1 MDNKDSE
8 AEIHPL
14 KTEDVKIQ
22 ENHENSVERRI
33 LTKQSSQLSRLSRWR
48 TAAFF
53 ISLFLCLIIVFAF
66 SFIIPCPERPV
77 SERTW
82 FRNYD
87 DAVAY
92 QFLAIEDVN
101 EDKVQD
107 VVFAFRAG
115 NGSSSF
121 NTSCLDE
128 GLPSPCAFVAA
139 VSGTNGRALWERPA
153 AEEVEWLEC
162 GIKQLGGAAAP
173 GCLVVGKPAALT
185 ALDLQTGEVQWR
197 QPSDF
202 GANYTLLPPVS
213 VIPDVDSDGV
223 QDLIIFLAT
232 GDKIK
237 TFIHSGKNGKQIGSA
252 GSLEVGGKARCIR
265 LNLGSS
271 SYFLF
276 YTENSLY
283 AYSLKD
289 LYSAATGMEVKLP
302 SLEQDPQWEKNI
314 DRPTHRLSL
323 LSSGDIRYLAKIPRQ
338 SRENILVV
346 SSEVAMLINTQNL
359 QTLWTLNS
367 SRVISEPLLG
377 YYKPD
382 VLGIVLESEIGP
394 NRKKVMIVESGS
406 GAVQWDLKL
415 SSRAESPG
423 PAVLSTADHRSAF
436 LLWGEYQAA
445 GNQTR
450 SRAPLQKLYLFHP
463 SYTNVLLELR
473 NSTDQ
478 IIGFSAALFER
489 SRHACYVLLRGPQPG
504 QEPGPVSLM
513 KRKLKEDISQSRV
526 IWLNQVAVDSEQYVR
541 DRLYRMRFQ
550 SRVLA
555 AAEEPLPGGGQ
566 AVGLA

>member
-14 KTEDVKIQ
+14 KTEDVKAQ

-33 LTKQSSQLSRLSRWR
+33 VSKQSSRLSRLSRWR

-87 DAVAY
+87 NAVAY
-92 QFLAIEDVN
+92 QFLAIEDAN

-107 VVFAFRAG
+107 VIFALKAS
-115 NGSSSF
+115 NGTSSF
-121 NTSCLDE
+121 NRSCLDE

-139 VSGTNGRALWERPA
+139 VSGTNGRVLWERPA
-153 AEEVEWLEC
+153 AEEIEWMEC
-162 GIKQLGGAAAP
+162 GIKQLGGAEAP
-173 GCLVVGKPAALT
+173 GCLVVGKPGSLT
-185 ALDLQTGEVQWR
+185 AIDLQTGKVQWR
-197 QPSDF
+197 QSSDF
-202 GANYTLLPPVS
+202 GANYTVLTPVS

-223 QDLIIFLAT
+223 QDLIIFIAT

-237 TFIHSGKNGKQIGSA
+237 TFIHSGKNGKQIGSTE
-252 GSLEVGGKARCIR
+252 SLNVDGKARYIR
-265 LNLGSS
+265 LNPDS

-289 LYSAATGMEVKLP
+289 LYSAATGMEIKLP
-302 SLEQDPQWEKNI
+302 SLEQDLHWEKNI
-314 DRPTHRLSL
+314 DSTTHRLSL
-323 LSSGDIRYLAKIPRQ
+323 LSSGDIRYLAKIPGR

-346 SSEVAMLINTQNL
+346 NSEMAALINAQNL
-359 QTLWTLNS
+359 QTLWTLNV
-367 SRVISEPLLG
+367 SRVVSEPLLG

-394 NRKKVMIVESGS
+394 NVMIVESGS

-415 SSRAESPG
+415 NSRAESPG
-423 PAVLSTADHRSAF
+423 PATLSTADHRSTF
-436 LLWGEYQAA
+436 LIWGEYQAA
-445 GNQTR
+445 GNETR

-478 IIGFSAALFER
+478 IIAFSAALFER
-489 SRHACYVLLRGPQPG
+489 SRHACYVLLRGPQPSE
-504 QEPGPVSLM
+504 EPGSVSLM
-513 KRKLKEDISQSRV
+513 KRKLKEDVSESRV
-526 IWLNQVAVDSEQYVR
+526 IWLSQVAVDSEQYVR
-541 DRLYRMRFQ
+541 DRLYRMRFH
-550 SRVLA
+550 SR
-555 AAEEPLPGGGQ
+555 
-566 AVGLA
+566 

>member
-14 KTEDVKIQ
+14 KTEDVKAQ

-33 LTKQSSQLSRLSRWR
+33 VSKQSSRLSRLSRWR

-87 DAVAY
+87 NAVAY

-107 VVFAFRAG
+107 VIFAFKAS

-121 NTSCLDE
+121 NRSCLDE
-128 GLPSPCAFVAA
+128 EGRPSLCAFVAA
-139 VSGTNGRALWERPA
+139 VSGTNGRVLWERPA
-153 AEEVEWLEC
+153 AGEIEWMEC
-162 GIKQLGGAAAP
+162 GIKQLGDAKSP
-173 GCLVVGKPAALT
+173 GCLVVAKPLSLMAV
-185 ALDLQTGEVQWR
+185 DLRTGEVQWS
-197 QPSDF
+197 QSSDF
-202 GANYTLLPPVS
+202 GANYTVLTPVS

-223 QDLIIFLAT
+223 QDLIIFIAT

-237 TFIHSGKNGKQIGSA
+237 TFIHSGENGKQIGSTA
-252 GSLEVGGKARCIR
+252 SLNVDGKARYIR
-265 LNLGSS
+265 LNLDSS

-276 YTENSLY
+276 YAENSLY
-283 AYSLKD
+283 AYSLQD
-289 LYSAATGMEVKLP
+289 LYSAATGMEIKLP

-314 DRPTHRLSL
+314 DRTTHRLSL
-323 LSSGDIRYLAKIPRQ
+323 LSSGDIRYLAKIPGR

-346 SSEVAMLINTQNL
+346 NSEMAMLINAQNL
-359 QTLWTLNS
+359 QTLWTLNV
-367 SRVISEPLLG
+367 SRVVSEPLLG

-406 GAVQWDLKL
+406 GAVQWHLKL
-415 SSRAESPG
+415 NSRAESPG
-423 PAVLSTADHRSAF
+423 PATLSTADHRSAF
-436 LLWGEYQAA
+436 LIWGEYQAA
-445 GNQTR
+445 GNETR

-473 NSTDQ
+473 NSTEQ
-478 IIGFSAALFER
+478 IIAFSATLFER
-489 SRHACYVLLRGPQPG
+489 SRHACYVLLRGPQPSE
-504 QEPGPVSLM
+504 EPGSVSLM
-513 KRKLKEDISQSRV
+513 KRKLKEDVSESRV
-526 IWLNQVAVDSEQYVR
+526 IWLSQVAVDSEQYVR
-541 DRLYRMRFQ
+541 DRLYRMRFH
-550 SRVLA
+550 SRV
-555 AAEEPLPGGGQ
+555 
-566 AVGLA
+566 

>member
-14 KTEDVKIQ
+14 KTEDVKAQ

-33 LTKQSSQLSRLSRWR
+33 VSKQSSRLSRLSRWR

-87 DAVAY
+87 NAVAY

-107 VVFAFRAG
+107 VIFAFKAS
-115 NGSSSF
+115 NSSSSF
-121 NTSCLDE
+121 NRSCLDE

-153 AEEVEWLEC
+153 AEEIEWMEC
-162 GIKQLGGAAAP
+162 DIKQLGEAAVP
-173 GCLVVGKPAALT
+173 GCLVVGKPVSLTTVALR
-185 ALDLQTGEVQWR
+185 TGEWGS
-197 QPSDF
+197 SDF
-202 GANYTLLPPVS
+202 GANYTVLTPVS

-223 QDLIIFLAT
+223 QDLIIFIAT
-232 GDKIK
+232 GDKVSGLSLKIPLQLYDASPK
-237 TFIHSGKNGKQIGSA
+237 NIVDLPDLENHRVHSKGRITY
-252 GSLEVGGKARCIR
+252 LLHYC
-265 LNLGSS
+265 
-271 SYFLF
+271 FLCA
-276 YTENSLY
+276 ENSLY

-289 LYSAATGMEVKLP
+289 LYSAATGMEIKLP

-314 DRPTHRLSL
+314 DRTTHRLSL
-323 LSSGDIRYLAKIPRQ
+323 LSSGDIRYLAKIPGR

-346 SSEVAMLINTQNL
+346 NSEMAALINAQNL
-359 QTLWTLNS
+359 QTLWTLNTS
-367 SRVISEPLLG
+367 PLW
-377 YYKPD
+377 YD
-382 VLGIVLESEIGP
+382 
-394 NRKKVMIVESGS
+394 GS

-415 SSRAESPG
+415 NSRAKSPG
-423 PAVLSTADHRSAF
+423 PATLSTADHRSAF
-436 LLWGEYQAA
+436 LIWGEYQVP
-445 GNQTR
+445 GNETV
-450 SRAPLQKLYLFHP
+450 SSLYLFHP

-478 IIGFSAALFER
+478 IIAFNATLFER
-489 SRHACYVLLRGPQPG
+489 SRHACYVLLRGPQPSE
-504 QEPGPVSLM
+504 EPGPVSLM
-513 KRKLKEDISQSRV
+513 KRKLKEDVSESRV
-526 IWLNQVAVDSEQYVR
+526 IWLSQVAVDSEQYIR
-541 DRLYRMRFQ
+541 DRLYRMRFH
-550 SRVLA
+550 SRA
-555 AAEEPLPGGGQ
+555 
-566 AVGLA
+566 

>member
-1 MDNKDSE
+1 VMDNKDSE

-14 KTEDVKIQ
+14 KTEDVKAQ

-33 LTKQSSQLSRLSRWR
+33 VIKQSSRLSRLSRWR

-82 FRNYD
+82 FRSYD

-107 VVFAFRAG
+107 VVFAFKAN
-115 NGSSSF
+115 NGSGSF
-121 NTSCLDE
+121 NRSCLDE
-128 GLPSPCAFVAA
+128 GLPSPCAVLAA
-139 VSGTNGRALWERPA
+139 VSGTNGRTLWERPT
-153 AEEVEWLEC
+153 AEEVEWMEC
-162 GIKQLGGAAAP
+162 GIKQLGGAEAP
-173 GCLVVGKPAALT
+173 GCLVVGKPASLT
-185 ALDLQTGEVQWR
+185 AVDLRIGKVQWR
-197 QPSDF
+197 HSSDF
-202 GANYTLLPPVS
+202 GANYTVLTPVS

-223 QDLIIFLAT
+223 QDLIIFIAT

-237 TFIHSGKNGKQIGSA
+237 TFIHSGKNGKQIGST
-252 GSLEVGGKARCIR
+252 GTLNVDGKARYIR
-265 LNLGSS
+265 LNLDSA

-289 LYSAATGMEVKLP
+289 LYSAATGMDIKLP

-314 DRPTHRLSL
+314 DRTTHRLSL
-323 LSSGDIRYLAKIPRQ
+323 LSSGAIRYLAKIPGR
-338 SRENILVV
+338 SRENVLVV
-346 SSEVAMLINTQNL
+346 NSEMATLVSAQNL
-359 QTLWTLNS
+359 QPLWTLNT
-367 SRVISEPLLG
+367 SRVVSKPLLG

-415 SSRAESPG
+415 NSRVESPE
-423 PAVLSTADHRSAF
+423 PATLSTADHRSTF
-436 LLWGEYQAA
+436 LIWGEYQAA
-445 GNQTR
+445 GNETR

-478 IIGFSAALFER
+478 IIAFTAALFER
-489 SRHACYVLLRGPQPG
+489 SRHACYVLLRGPQPSE
-504 QEPGPVSLM
+504 EPGSVSLM
-513 KRKLKEDISQSRV
+513 KRKLKEDVSQSRV
-526 IWLNQVAVDSEQYVR
+526 IWLSQVAVDSEQR
-541 DRLYRMRFQ
+541 TR
-550 SRVLA
+550 
-555 AAEEPLPGGGQ
+555 
-566 AVGLA
+566 

>member
-14 KTEDVKIQ
+14 KTEDVKAQ

-33 LTKQSSQLSRLSRWR
+33 IIKQSSRLSRLSRWR

-87 DAVAY
+87 NAVAY
-92 QFLAIEDVN
+92 QFLAIDDVN

-107 VVFAFRAG
+107 VIFAFKAS

-121 NTSCLDE
+121 NRSCLDE
-128 GLPSPCAFVAA
+128 GLPSPCAFIAA

-153 AEEVEWLEC
+153 AEEVEWMEC
-162 GIKQLGGAAAP
+162 GIKQLGGAEAP
-173 GCLVVGKPAALT
+173 GCLVLGKPVSLT
-185 ALDLQTGEVQWR
+185 AVDLWTGEVQWR
-197 QPSDF
+197 QSSDF
-202 GANYTLLPPVS
+202 GANYTVLTPVS

-223 QDLIIFLAT
+223 QDLIIFIAT
-232 GDKIK
+232 GDQIK
-237 TFIHSGKNGKQIGSA
+237 TFIHSGKNGKQIGST
-252 GSLEVGGKARCIR
+252 GRLNVDGKARYIR
-265 LNLGSS
+265 LNLDSS

-289 LYSAATGMEVKLP
+289 LYSAATGMDIKLP
-302 SLEQDPQWEKNI
+302 SLEQNPQWEKNI
-314 DRPTHRLSL
+314 DSATHRLSL
-323 LSSGDIRYLAKIPRQ
+323 VSSGEIRYLAKVPGR
-338 SRENILVV
+338 SRENVLVV
-346 SSEVAMLINTQNL
+346 SSEMATLINAQNL
-359 QTLWTLNS
+359 QTLWTLNV
-367 SRVISEPLLG
+367 SRVVSEPLLG

-406 GAVQWDLKL
+406 GAVQWDLRL
-415 SSRAESPG
+415 NSRVESPG
-423 PAVLSTADHRSAF
+423 PATLPTADHRSTF
-436 LLWGEYQAA
+436 LFWGEYRAA
-445 GNQTR
+445 GNETR
-450 SRAPLQKLYLFHP
+450 ARAPLQKLYLFHP

-478 IIGFSAALFER
+478 IIAFNATLFER
-489 SRHACYVLLRGPQPG
+489 SRHACYVLLRGPQPSE
-504 QEPGPVSLM
+504 EPGSVSLV
-513 KRKLKEDISQSRV
+513 KRKLKEDVSESRV
-526 IWLNQVAVDSEQYVR
+526 IWLSQVAVGSEQHVR
-541 DRLYRMRFQ
+541 DRLYRMRFH
-550 SRVLA
+550 SRV
-555 AAEEPLPGGGQ
+555 
-566 AVGLA
+566 

>member
-14 KTEDVKIQ
+14 KTEDVKAQ

-33 LTKQSSQLSRLSRWR
+33 ISKQSSRLSRLSRWR

-53 ISLFLCLIIVFAF
+53 VSLFLCLIIVFAF

-87 DAVAY
+87 NAVAY

-107 VVFAFRAG
+107 VIFAFKAG

-121 NTSCLDE
+121 NRSCLEED
-128 GLPSPCAFVAA
+128 LPSPCAFLAA
-139 VSGTNGRALWERPA
+139 VSGTNGGALWETPA
-153 AEEVEWLEC
+153 AQELEWMEC
-162 GIKQLGGAAAP
+162 GIKQLAGAEAP
-173 GCLVVGKPAALT
+173 GCLVVGKPASLT
-185 ALDLQTGEVQWR
+185 AIDLWTGEVRWR
-197 QPSDF
+197 QSSDF
-202 GANYTLLPPVS
+202 GANYTVLTPVS

-223 QDLIIFLAT
+223 QDLIIFIAT

-237 TFIHSGKNGKQIGSA
+237 TFIHSGKNGKQIGST
-252 GSLEVGGKARCIR
+252 GSLNVDGTARYIR
-265 LNLGSS
+265 LNPGSS

-289 LYSAATGMEVKLP
+289 LYSAATGMEIKLP

-314 DRPTHRLSL
+314 DRTTHRLSL
-323 LSSGDIRYLAKIPRQ
+323 LSSGDIRYLAKIPGQ
-338 SRENILVV
+338 SRENVLVV
-346 SSEVAMLINTQNL
+346 NSEMATLINAQNL
-359 QTLWTLNS
+359 QTLWTLNV
-367 SRVISEPLLG
+367 SRVVSEPLLG

-406 GAVQWDLKL
+406 GAVQWDLQL
-415 SSRAESPG
+415 NSRAESPG
-423 PAVLSTADHRSAF
+423 PATLPTADHRSTF
-436 LLWGEYQAA
+436 LIWGEYQAA
-445 GNQTR
+445 ENETR

-478 IIGFSAALFER
+478 IIAFDAALFER
-489 SRHACYVLLRGPQPG
+489 SRHACYVLLRGPQPSE
-504 QEPGPVSLM
+504 EPGSVSLM
-513 KRKLKEDISQSRV
+513 KRKLKEDVSESRV
-526 IWLNQVAVDSEQYVR
+526 IWLSQVAADSEQYVR
-541 DRLYRMRFQ
+541 DRLYRMRFH
-550 SRVLA
+550 SR
-555 AAEEPLPGGGQ
+555 
-566 AVGLA
+566 

>member
-14 KTEDVKIQ
+14 KTEDVKAQ

-33 LTKQSSQLSRLSRWR
+33 VSKQSSQLSRLSRWR

-87 DAVAY
+87 NAVAY
-92 QFLAIEDVN
+92 QFLAIEDAN

-107 VVFAFRAG
+107 VVFAFKAS

-121 NTSCLDE
+121 NRTCSDE
-128 GLPSPCAFVAA
+128 GSLPSPCAFVAA

-153 AEEVEWLEC
+153 AEEVEWMEC
-162 GIKQLGGAAAP
+162 GIKQLGAAEAQ
-173 GCLVVGKPAALT
+173 GCLVVGKPVSLT
-185 ALDLQTGEVQWR
+185 AVDLRTGEWGS
-197 QPSDF
+197 SDF
-202 GANYTLLPPVS
+202 GANYTVLTPVS
-213 VIPDVDSDGV
+213 VIPDVDSDGL
-223 QDLIIFLAT
+223 QDLIIFIAT
-232 GDKIK
+232 ADK
-237 TFIHSGKNGKQIGSA
+237 SSEQGQD
-252 GSLEVGGKARCIR
+252 
-265 LNLGSS
+265 NLSPS
-271 SYFLF
+271 FLLF
-276 YTENSLY
+276 FFFTENSLY

-289 LYSAATGMEVKLP
+289 LYSAATGLEIKLP
-302 SLEQDPQWEKNI
+302 SLGQDPQWEKNI
-314 DRPTHRLSL
+314 DRTTHHLSF
-323 LSSGDIRYLAKIPRQ
+323 LSFGDIRYLAKIPGR

-346 SSEVAMLINTQNL
+346 NSEMAMLINAQNL
-359 QTLWTLNS
+359 QTLWTLNV
-367 SRVISEPLLG
+367 SRVPLLG

-394 NRKKVMIVESGS
+394 NRKKSGS

-415 SSRAESPG
+415 NSRAESPG
-423 PAVLSTADHRSAF
+423 PATLSTADHRSAF
-436 LLWGEYQAA
+436 LIWGEYQVP
-445 GNQTR
+445 GNETR

-478 IIGFSAALFER
+478 IIAFNATLFER
-489 SRHACYVLLRGPQPG
+489 SRHACYVLLRGPQPSE
-504 QEPGPVSLM
+504 EPGSVSLM
-513 KRKLKEDISQSRV
+513 KRKLKEDVSESRV
-526 IWLNQVAVDSEQYVR
+526 IWLSQVAVDSEQYVR
-541 DRLYRMRFQ
+541 DRLYRMRFH
-550 SRVLA
+550 SRV
-555 AAEEPLPGGGQ
+555 
-566 AVGLA
+566 

>member
-14 KTEDVKIQ
+14 KTEDAKAQ

-33 LTKQSSQLSRLSRWR
+33 IIKQSSRLSRLSRWR

-87 DAVAY
+87 SAVAY

-107 VVFAFRAG
+107 VLFAFKAS
-115 NGSSSF
+115 NSSSSF
-121 NTSCLDE
+121 NRSCLDE

-153 AEEVEWLEC
+153 AEEIEWMEC
-162 GIKQLGGAAAP
+162 DIKQLGEAEVP
-173 GCLVVGKPAALT
+173 GCLVMGKPVSLTTVALR
-185 ALDLQTGEVQWR
+185 TGEVLWR
-197 QPSDF
+197 QSSDF
-202 GANYTLLPPVS
+202 GANYTVLTPVA

-223 QDLIIFLAT
+223 QDLIIFIAT

-237 TFIHSGKNGKQIGSA
+237 TFIHSGKDGRQIGSA
-252 GSLEVGGKARCIR
+252 GSLNVDGKARYVR
-265 LNLGSS
+265 LNLDSS

-289 LYSAATGMEVKLP
+289 LYSAATGMEIKLP
-302 SLEQDPQWEKNI
+302 SLGQDSQWEKNI
-314 DRPTHRLSL
+314 DHTTHRLSL
-323 LSSGDIRYLAKIPRQ
+323 LSSGDIRYLAKIPGR

-346 SSEVAMLINTQNL
+346 KSEMATLINAQNL
-359 QTLWTLNS
+359 QTLWTLNT
-367 SRVISEPLLG
+367 SRVVSEPLLG

-382 VLGIVLESEIGP
+382 VLGIVLETEIGP
-394 NRKKVMIVESGS
+394 NMKKVMIVESGS

-415 SSRAESPG
+415 NSRAESPG
-423 PAVLSTADHRSAF
+423 PATLSTADHRSAF
-436 LLWGEYQAA
+436 LLWGDYQVP
-445 GNQTR
+445 GNETR

-478 IIGFSAALFER
+478 IIAFNATLFER
-489 SRHACYVLLRGPQPG
+489 SRHACYVLLRGPRPS
-504 QEPGPVSLM
+504 EEAGPVSLM
-513 KRKLKEDISQSRV
+513 KRKLKEDVSESRV
-526 IWLNQVAVDSEQYVR
+526 VWLSRGAADSEQYIR

-550 SRVLA
+550 SRA
-555 AAEEPLPGGGQ
+555 
-566 AVGLA
+566 